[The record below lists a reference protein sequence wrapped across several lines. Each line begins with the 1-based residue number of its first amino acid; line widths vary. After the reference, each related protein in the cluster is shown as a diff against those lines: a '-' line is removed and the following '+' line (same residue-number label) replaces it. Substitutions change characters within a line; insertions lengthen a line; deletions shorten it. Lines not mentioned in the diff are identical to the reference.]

1 MVLRDIAADG
11 HAPDVAALAAELD
24 VRVDEVSASL
34 RRLDDNH
41 GLVLHPG
48 RDQVW
53 LAHPFSLSPTGVWVS
68 AGARGWW
75 APCLWC
81 ALGIQALVGERVA
94 IHCRVGGEAEAVVI
108 EADQA
113 GVSGGPSGGLI
124 AHFPQPPRQAW
135 DNVVHFCACLLPFRS
150 EADLAAWCERHR
162 LPRGVAMPLTQLQAL
177 ARRWYGRHL
186 DLDWVK
192 WTPAQAAEIFAAVG
206 LVGPFW
212 ALDRSGERF

>member
-1 MVLRDIAADG
+1 MILRDIVADG
-11 HAPDVAALAAELD
+11 HAPDVAELAADLD

-48 RDQVW
+48 RDEVW
-53 LAHPFSLSPTGVWVS
+53 LAHPFSLSPTGVWVQRE
-68 AGARGWW
+68 AHGWW

-81 ALGIQALVGERVA
+81 ALGIQALVGGAVS
-94 IHCRVGGEAEAVVI
+94 ISCRLGGEAETVVI
-108 EADQA
+108 EADDA
-113 GVSGGPSGGLI
+113 GVSDGLI

-150 EADLAAWCERHR
+150 ESDIAAWCARHR
-162 LPRGVAMPLTQLQAL
+162 QPRGVAMPLTRLQAL

-186 DLDWVK
+186 DERWVK
-192 WTPAQAAEIFAAVG
+192 WTPAQAAEIFQAVG
-206 LVGPFW
+206 LTGPFW